1 MKLRRTTVSAFC
13 ASLLLALPLA
23 VRPAIAADAL
33 PPRGADTAGSTAFT
47 FACGGP
53 EPCRPQAAPGPADRE
68 VHPFAGSLGRPCAWR
83 WRETPSGT
91 RKVRVC
97 F

>member
-1 MKLRRTTVSAFC
+1 MKVCRTMFHPLY
-13 ASLLLALPLA
+13 ASLLIAIPLSVCPA
-23 VRPAIAADAL
+23 VAADTL
-33 PPRGADTAGSTAFT
+33 PSRGADTARSTAFT
-47 FACGGP
+47 FACGEP

-68 VHPFAGSLGRPCAWR
+68 VYPFAGSMGRPCAWR